1 VVAIAPCD
9 GNLYLHRIGGN
20 DILDDG
26 CDVGDFDQW
35 TAVVP

>member
-9 GNLYLHRIGGN
+9 GNIDLHRIGGN

-26 CDVGDFDQW
+26 FDVGGFGQW